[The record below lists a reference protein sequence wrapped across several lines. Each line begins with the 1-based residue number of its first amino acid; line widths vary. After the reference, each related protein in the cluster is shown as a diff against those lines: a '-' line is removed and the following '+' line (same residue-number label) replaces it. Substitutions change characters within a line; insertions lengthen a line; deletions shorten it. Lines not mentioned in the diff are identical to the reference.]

1 VAALSDISDLINRAT
16 GGNSG
21 TPQSVFFHKVARIGG
36 AVAAAPIA
44 GRPASLW
51 RYDGHPGAGA
61 APGAV
66 AVPTAATV
74 GALPFTNPGGGREK
88 HLVQAWA
95 TGLVGGTVLLYDRLL
110 HQSDLSGE
118 ATGAQTVQGTHPG
131 SPALT
136 RNTGGVGNFAFV
148 EIYTQIGATAR
159 VVTMNYNNTVPTS
172 GRVSP
177 SVTIGG
183 TGFREATRVIML
195 PLVAGDTGI
204 RSVQSITLS
213 GSTVGVGALGVTV
226 GRPLAYMGVGGPGAA
241 GWRDFTT
248 GMPGIPQIETDACL
262 ALLWFPQTVT
272 VPEIFGGYS
281 MVEK

>member
-36 AVAAAPIA
+36 AAATAPIA

-51 RYDGHPGAGA
+51 RYDGLPGAGA

-110 HQSDLSGE
+110 HQSDLSGN
-118 ATGAQTVQGTHPG
+118 AGGAKTVQGTHPG
-131 SPALT
+131 TPALT
-136 RNTGGVGNFAFV
+136 RNTTGVGNFAFM
-148 EIYTQIGATAR
+148 EIYTLIGSTSST
-159 VVTMNYNNTVPTS
+159 VTMSYTNQAGTS
-172 GRVSP
+172 GRTSP
-177 SVTIGG
+177 AVALGN
-183 TGFREATRVIML
+183 TGFREVTRVILM
-195 PLVAGDTGI
+195 PLQAGDTGI
-204 RSVQSITLS
+204 RSVQSVTYATT
-213 GSTVGVGALGVTV
+213 GVVGALGVTV

-248 GMPGIPQIETDACL
+248 GMPGIPQIEADACL